1 LQQSSKARAKRW
13 CTVHARCI
21 LQRSFVFSSRHNF
34 IWSGTHDFSLDGAH
48 RFSALCLRV
57 AIAILPCMSE
67 RKGEKWGGVEMKTAA
82 ICHQGVP
89 CRCQGFMGGSLAAG
103 ITFYGR
109 TGAKGL
115 KNWEGETC
123 SRHNH
128 DYHHGGDRAARGQ
141 RW

>member
-1 LQQSSKARAKRW
+1 MHPSE
-13 CTVHARCI
+13 VICI
-21 LQRSFVFSSRHNF
+21 LFSAQLY
-34 IWSGTHDFSLDGAH
+34 WSGTHDFSLDGAH

-57 AIAILPCMSE
+57 AIAILTCMSVRE
-67 RKGEKWGGVEMKTAA
+67 KGEKWGGVEMKTALVM
-82 ICHQGVP
+82 ICDLPSRRAVP
-89 CRCQGFMGGSLAAG
+89 LPRVHGREPGCRHHL
-103 ITFYGR
+103 YGR
-109 TGAKGL
+109 IRAKGL